1 MVAMFLKQ
9 FTTNCEVKNMQE
21 LLRVKNNLMRV
32 IAENNH
38 YIAEKCLESVKA
50 YNQQL
55 TKELETL
62 NRLIKG
68 VNA

>member
-1 MVAMFLKQ
+1 
-9 FTTNCEVKNMQE
+9 MQE

-38 YIAEKCLESVKA
+38 FLAVKCLESVKA
-50 YNQQL
+50 YNR
-55 TKELETL
+55 KLETELDAL

-68 VNA
+68 VIA

>member
-1 MVAMFLKQ
+1 MR
-9 FTTNCEVKNMQE
+9 E

-38 YIAEKCLESVKA
+38 YIAERCLESVKA

-55 TKELETL
+55 TKELEAL
-62 NRLIKG
+62 NQLIKG
-68 VNA
+68 VIA